1 MLRSKFAIEKATD
14 KYLYIIDTG
23 VLHKSVTN
31 DAGAVLSYLSENHE
45 LGNRRLIYRDSHGR
59 IDEIVHDSGTFKGFA
74 SGHAGIDDLP

>member
-1 MLRSKFAIEKATD
+1 MLRSKFAIERATD

-31 DAGAVLSYLSENHE
+31 DAGAVLSYLYENNE
-45 LGNRRLIYRDSHGR
+45 LGNRRLFYRDSHGQ

-74 SGHAGIDDLP
+74 RGHADIDDLP